1 MGKDL
6 TDKQL
11 KEIERIKNAGDYTT
25 SAEVKRVVAKIGIR
39 ALLKEYGLDPLP
51 ADEV

>member
-1 MGKDL
+1 MGDDL

-25 SAEVKRVVAKIGIR
+25 SAEVKRAVAKIGIR
-39 ALLKEYGLDPLP
+39 VLLKEYGLEPLQVE
-51 ADEV
+51 EV